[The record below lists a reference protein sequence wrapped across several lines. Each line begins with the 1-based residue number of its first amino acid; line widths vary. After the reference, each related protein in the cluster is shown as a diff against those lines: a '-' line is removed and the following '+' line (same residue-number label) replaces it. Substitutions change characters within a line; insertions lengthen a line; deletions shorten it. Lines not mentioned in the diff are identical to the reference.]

1 MWGNPV
7 SPRPRPREG
16 LALTPGYG
24 ETWFPYTP
32 TRRRVWE
39 DFALPTLK
47 GRLMQFPTEQL
58 FERLQQTIV
67 GLRREAEVL
76 AVALATGRHIVLEGP
91 PGTGKSTLLRTLAGA
106 AGLPVVFVE
115 GNAELTP
122 ARLLGSFDPAMV
134 LQQGYQ
140 AECFTPG
147 PLLAAL
153 REGALLYIEEFN
165 RVPEETLNVLITVL
179 AEGEIHVPR
188 LGHVRA
194 GAGFRLIAAMNPFD
208 AVGTA
213 RVSQAIADRMCRVAI
228 GYQDEEAERQIV
240 HRSAGGDEALVAIAV
255 ALTRM
260 TRAHPDIRVGSSVRG
275 AIDLVLVAQGLS
287 RLRGE
292 TAPGRATLLDAAL
305 AALSGRIKLDEGC
318 ERAPEA
324 ILADMLDQLLA
335 ARQGEPMPRPPPS
348 EHHRTG
354 HMPTPPAAGDRGHMI
369 SGADARATVQA
380 ATRRTLSRYDLA
392 ATHPHFPM
400 VSPAVGELDEW
411 QLGTLCQTDPDAAL
425 SLLCDLAAA
434 TDPGLRARARR
445 LAARIF
451 LRLGRAGWRWRRG
464 YRRLMIETGQAE
476 GDLEVERT
484 LERALGRTVTLEDVV
499 TRRWR
504 ATARAIA
511 LLVDYSGSMRGQAL
525 ATAAMATAATL
536 LAVDAATD
544 CSVIVFARDA
554 LVLQEQ
560 GRRRPPEAV
569 LDDLLALRGKGVTNL
584 AVGLRA
590 AAAQLARAP
599 QAEKTV
605 VLLSDCLATAGA
617 DPLTALSGIERLHV
631 LGPSADLE
639 AIAAGQRLAAKR
651 QGRYVQVRTAAM
663 IPRAL
668 ASIFFA

>member
-1 MWGNPV
+1 
-7 SPRPRPREG
+7 
-16 LALTPGYG
+16 
-24 ETWFPYTP
+24 
-32 TRRRVWE
+32 
-39 DFALPTLK
+39 
-47 GRLMQFPTEQL
+47 MQFPTEHL
-58 FERLQQTIV
+58 FERLEQTIV

-91 PGTGKSTLLRTLAGA
+91 PGTGKSTLLRTLAAA

-140 AECFTPG
+140 PECFIPG

-179 AEGEIHVPR
+179 AESEIHVPR
-188 LGHVRA
+188 LGHIRA
-194 GAGFRLIAAMNPFD
+194 SAGFRLIAAMNPFD

-240 HRSAGGDEALVAIAV
+240 RRATGGDEALVAIAV
-255 ALTRM
+255 ALTRI

-275 AIDLVLVAQGLS
+275 AIDLVLVARGLS
-287 RLRGE
+287 RLRSE
-292 TAPGRATLLDAAL
+292 PAPGRATLLDAAM

-318 ERAPEA
+318 ERTSEA
-324 ILADMLDQLLA
+324 ILADLLDQLLA
-335 ARQGEPMPRPPPS
+335 TRQRESPSQPPPL
-348 EHHRTG
+348 EQHGTG
-354 HMPTPPAAGDRGHMI
+354 HAPGSPEAGDQGRRLT
-369 SGADARATVQA
+369 GADARAAVQA

-392 ATHPHFPM
+392 ATHPHFHL
-400 VSPAVGELDEW
+400 VSPAVGELDE
-411 QLGTLCQTDPDAAL
+411 QSLAGLCRTDPDTAL

-434 TDPGLRARARR
+434 TDPVLRARARR
-445 LAARIF
+445 LAARVF
-451 LRLGRAGWRWRRG
+451 LRLGRTGWRWRRG
-464 YRRLMIETGQAE
+464 YRRLMVETGQAE

-484 LERALGRTVTLEDVV
+484 IERAPGRIVTRDDVV

-536 LAVDAATD
+536 LAVDAETD
-544 CSVIVFARDA
+544 CSIIVFARDA

-569 LDDLLALRGKGVTNL
+569 IDDLLALRGKGVTNL
-584 AVGLRA
+584 AAALRA

-599 QAEKTV
+599 RAEQAV
-605 VLLSDCLATAGA
+605 VLLSDCLATTGD
-617 DPLTALSGIERLHV
+617 DPLTALAGIERLHV
-631 LGPSADLE
+631 LGPSADPE
-639 AIAAGQRLAAKR
+639 AVAAGQRLAAKR
-651 QGRYVQVRTAAM
+651 HGRYVQVRSAAM

-668 ASIFFA
+668 ATLFFA

>member
-1 MWGNPV
+1 
-7 SPRPRPREG
+7 
-16 LALTPGYG
+16 
-24 ETWFPYTP
+24 
-32 TRRRVWE
+32 
-39 DFALPTLK
+39 
-47 GRLMQFPTEQL
+47 MQFPTEHL
-58 FERLQQTIV
+58 FERLEETIV

-91 PGTGKSTLLRTLAGA
+91 PGTGKSTLLRTLAAA

-140 AECFTPG
+140 PECFTPG
-147 PLLAAL
+147 PLLTAL

-188 LGHVRA
+188 LGHIRA

-228 GYQDEEAERQIV
+228 GYQDEEAERLIV
-240 HRSAGGDEALVAIAV
+240 RRATGADEALVAIAV

-275 AIDLVLVAQGLS
+275 AIDLVLVARGLC

-292 TAPGRATLLDAAL
+292 AAPGRATLLDAAL

-324 ILADMLDQLLA
+324 ILTDLLDQLLA
-335 ARQGEPMPRPPPS
+335 TRQRESPSRPPPS
-348 EHHRTG
+348 EQHGTG
-354 HMPTPPAAGDRGHMI
+354 HAPGRPAAGDQGRMLT
-369 SGADARATVQA
+369 GADTRAAVQA

-392 ATHPHFPM
+392 ATHPHFHV
-400 VSPAVGELDEW
+400 VSPAVGELDE
-411 QLGTLCQTDPDAAL
+411 QCLAGLCQTDPDAAL

-434 TDPGLRARARR
+434 TDPALRARARR
-445 LAARIF
+445 LAARVF
-451 LRLGRAGWRWRRG
+451 LRLGRVGWRRRQG
-464 YRRLMIETGQAE
+464 YRRLMVETGHPE
-476 GDLEVERT
+476 GELELERT
-484 LERALGRTVTLEDVV
+484 LERAPGRIVTLDDVV

-525 ATAAMATAATL
+525 ATAAMATAATI
-536 LAVDAATD
+536 LAVDAETD
-544 CSVIVFARDA
+544 CSIIIFARDA

-569 LDDLLALRGKGVTNL
+569 IDDLLALRGKGVTNL
-584 AVGLRA
+584 AAALRA

-599 QAEKTV
+599 RAEKVV
-605 VLLSDCLATAGA
+605 VLLSDCLATAGD
-617 DPLTALSGIERLHV
+617 DPLTALTGIERLHV
-631 LGPSADLE
+631 LGPSADPE
-639 AIAAGQRLAAKR
+639 AVAAGRRLAAQR

-668 ASIFFA
+668 ASLFFA